1 MVFLIDLPRIEDQ
14 ESREANV
21 LTPFGE
27 DLCYFLQAQ
36 GVDDGLVRSLV
47 KYDFSE
53 TKTYGFVHSCAGS
66 HGDENWRRTG
76 YCGLGRSVAALGL
89 STKEAVDVDIVCSSL
104 GAITYDLLRR
114 IYNAC
119 QGRWHQATC
128 VELTA
133 Y

>member
-14 ESREANV
+14 QGGGANV

-27 DLCYFLQAQ
+27 DLCFFLQAQ
-36 GVDDGLVRSLV
+36 GVDDGLVRSLN

-53 TKTYGFVHSCAGS
+53 TATYGFVHSCAGS

-76 YCGLGRSVAALGL
+76 YCGLGRSVNALRL
-89 STKEAVDVDIVCSSL
+89 STEDAVEVDIVCSSL
-104 GAITYDLLRR
+104 GAINYDLLRM
-114 IYNAC
+114 IYHAC
-119 QGRWHQATC
+119 QGEWHRATC
-128 VELTA
+128 AGLAA